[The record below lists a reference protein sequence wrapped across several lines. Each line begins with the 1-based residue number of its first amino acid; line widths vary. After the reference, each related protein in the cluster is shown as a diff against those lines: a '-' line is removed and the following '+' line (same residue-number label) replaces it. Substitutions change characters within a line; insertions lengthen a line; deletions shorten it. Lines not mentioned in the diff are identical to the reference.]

1 MHEYSI
7 VSSLLARV
15 QRETDRHPNA
25 IVRTLHL
32 RIGERAGVEVE
43 LLRTAFESCRVHTPC
58 EAAELEI
65 SEIAMLW
72 RCPKC
77 GGCVALRCPHCQV
90 PARLIAGD
98 EIMLDRIELEV
109 PDV

>member
-15 QRETDRHPNA
+15 QRETDRHPGA
-25 IVRTLHL
+25 VVRALHL
-32 RIGERAGVEVE
+32 RIGERAGVELE
-43 LLRTAFESCRVHTPC
+43 LLRTAFETCRVRTPC
-58 EAAELEI
+58 AAAELQI
-65 SEIAMLW
+65 AEIAMAW

-77 GGCVALRCPHCQV
+77 GAATALRCQPCQV